1 MMVTLTHT
9 SHTYVG
15 VKVKGAGWGCW
26 EEVGYFLLNIN
37 YTKNMVPF
45 FLIFESNFSPSLF
58 P

>member
-9 SHTYVG
+9 YTYVG

-37 YTKNMVPF
+37 YTKNMVSF
-45 FLIFESNFSPSLF
+45 FLIFESNFSLSLF